1 MVEGAKSVQ
10 ELLRSDFDVIKVYG
24 TPRFLTDL
32 RRGNTEV
39 IEVSEG
45 ELGAISGME
54 TNNAAVA
61 IARMRSNE
69 PPRLEEKGFT
79 LVLDDIRDPGNL
91 GTIIRI
97 ADWYAIRHI
106 IASPETADLYNPK
119 VIRASMGSFI
129 RVRLFY
135 SKLTDFLASNRLPV
149 FGTFLDGKNI
159 HEVKFPEGGL
169 IVIGNESQGITHDL
183 RRFITDKIT
192 IPRYGEAESLNAAV
206 ATAVVC
212 DHVRRSTDQG

>member
-10 ELLRSDFDVIKVYG
+10 ELMRSDFDVLKVFG
-24 TPRFLTDL
+24 TPRFLADL
-32 RRGNTEV
+32 GKGKAEV
-39 IEVSEG
+39 IEVSET
-45 ELGAISGME
+45 ELEAIGGLE

-61 IARMRSNE
+61 IARMRSNDLL
-69 PPRLEEKGFT
+69 PLDDKGFT

-106 IASPETADLYNPK
+106 IASPETADFYNPK
-119 VIRASMGSFI
+119 VIRASMGSFT

-135 SKLTDFLASNRLPV
+135 TKLTDFLTSNKLRV
-149 FGTFLDGKNI
+149 FGTFLDGMNI
-159 HEVKFPEGGL
+159 HEMKFPDGGL
-169 IVIGNESQGITHDL
+169 IVIGNESQGIGHDL
-183 RRFITDKIT
+183 TGYITDKIT

-206 ATAVVC
+206 ATAIVC
-212 DHVRRSTDQG
+212 DHVRRLAG